1 MLTGPV
7 PHGRSSPHDNGQSY
21 PAHKSITGQDLAQ
34 LLTRRGRARRSGRA
48 ILGLTEPVP
57 ILVREDTLLWLVDVE
72 LVFANP
78 AGISCRTNARIERI
92 DGPLG
97 GSGETKEAVI
107 SALESTWIFPF
118 GGRAAEGVRM
128 DEGESSVL
136 ARRARIKIVAGAKVS
151 DDGSHMLLKLQPASQ
166 YETVLAIPINEAA
179 RLIDLVAYALTRST
193 ELARHRRNKRR
204 LFRALACT
212 VGKEPL
218 SEDVVLSIKLPS
230 GGILSFRLQP
240 SMAAGVRSG
249 ITEQLEQLA
258 SRHARTTH

>member
-1 MLTGPV
+1 
-7 PHGRSSPHDNGQSY
+7 
-21 PAHKSITGQDLAQ
+21 
-34 LLTRRGRARRSGRA
+34 
-48 ILGLTEPVP
+48 
-57 ILVREDTLLWLVDVE
+57 
-72 LVFANP
+72 
-78 AGISCRTNARIERI
+78 
-92 DGPLG
+92 
-97 GSGETKEAVI
+97 
-107 SALESTWIFPF
+107 
-118 GGRAAEGVRM
+118 M
-128 DEGESSVL
+128 DEDESSVL

-166 YETVLAIPINEAA
+166 HETILAIPINEAA

-218 SEDVVLSIKLPS
+218 SEDVVLSIKLPT

-240 SMAAGVRSG
+240 SIAAGVRSG